1 MLKMSNTSFCLQAC
15 LFSLIWRFSQ
25 SSKVWL
31 TNNTRITLHLMFI
44 NFSLLFIGAIKSE
57 VILSFL
63 GLGVKSGPSWG
74 IMISQSGQEV
84 INGFFWQIG
93 TATALMFGLVL
104 AFNVLSDSLQD
115 AFDPK
120 HIS

>member
-1 MLKMSNTSFCLQAC
+1 MAIVVEFNAPGMTAAQGRGKILIRHILPNTA
-15 LFSLIWRFSQ
+15 
-25 SSKVWL
+25 
-31 TNNTRITLHLMFI
+31 HLMFI

-74 IMISQSGQEV
+74 IMINQSKPEV

-93 TATALMFGLVL
+93 AATVFMFGLVL
-104 AFNVLSDSLQD
+104 AFNIVSDAMQD

-120 HIS
+120 HM